1 MSSEMK
7 PVALASAP
15 LSGAPFLEEL
25 ESRHTYV
32 LDELEALNARIESVL
47 KLYVE
52 SRHVAGQGLVQ
63 PAEASALSISTF

>member
-1 MSSEMK
+1 MSNDVK
-7 PVALASAP
+7 PAASTSAT
-15 LSGAPFLEEL
+15 LSGVQFLEEL
-25 ESRHTYV
+25 ESKHTYV
-32 LDELEALNARIESVL
+32 LDELDALNARIESVL